1 MIIPASKIRVVR
13 EPVQPVS
20 AFNDIGLDMY
30 DFYSDDDIRSM
41 QLNNIKWHILRG
53 KILRGEVSADEH
65 RFFP

>member
-30 DFYSDDDIRSM
+30 DFYSDDDIRSI
-41 QLNNIKWHILRG
+41 NT
-53 KILRGEVSADEH
+53 
-65 RFFP
+65 